1 MNNNN
6 NSNTSSNSIG
16 RFKKQKQEKAEIEA
30 KKTYTN
36 SLQEIQTLTQHLQN
50 ANLDIAAV
58 APNAIKICLRAL
70 KEERNKLE
78 RDERLRLKFSSGGG
92 STRVNVKQEEDIDD
106 DAVVLI
112 SSSSKKKTESPG
124 SSSSELQGHLTRQEY
139 ESSSSS
145 TLSAVHKDKS
155 MVMNVAEE
163 DASWEDVSAVQ
174 KLHDDEDAETTV
186 TPLGKKLAEESI
198 SAMAQA
204 QVTIQYRSDRA
215 PLAAIAL
222 ALHGAMVSPTLA
234 FTCTGNMPKKPTN
247 TGGFAAPIRDLPRGM
262 FLPKGWDGN
271 STCIALRYRKDGVG
285 NVGLKLALMDDT
297 SREEGEENST
307 DYGTSMRIVQVQLIP
322 INGSG
327 NVNSQKTSAEHK
339 SLQFALDSHVNLM
352 SLQVAAQRQ
361 SNDAAIMPALHFKN
375 LAGLMN
381 CFVENFDLGHIYD
394 SHDEATATAMDGTK
408 QFVDK
413 YISNLP
419 ATTTKATTTKATKA
433 DYLAGRPGAPP
444 MIHDAFDLPR
454 KNDLFQGDF
463 SGDVVPAIT
472 GGPCTAPQQGN
483 LMGPN
488 HPKFIG
494 GNNHLEDGVG
504 TDYFD
509 GSGVPRFGGL
519 GMQPRFDPYGP
530 PGGPTNDD
538 DPLRV
543 NRGRGRGRGGRLPK
557 PPKGGGP
564 NPDHMKP
571 PNDLSHMYM

>member
-1 MNNNN
+1 MNNN
-6 NSNTSSNSIG
+6 SSSVSSIG
-16 RFKKQKQEKAEIEA
+16 RFKKQKQETEA
-30 KKTYTN
+30 KKAYTN
-36 SLQEIQTLTQHLQN
+36 SLQEIQTLTQHLQD

-58 APNAIKICLRAL
+58 APNAIQICLRAL

-78 RDERLRLKFSSGGG
+78 RDERLRLKFSANG
-92 STRVNVKQEEDIDD
+92 SKKVDEEID

-112 SSSSKKKTESPG
+112 SSSSGKKNTELSA
-124 SSSSELQGHLTRQEY
+124 SSELQGHPPSTTMQEY
-139 ESSSSS
+139 ESS
-145 TLSAVHKDKS
+145 AAHKNKS
-155 MVMNVAEE
+155 IIMTTAEE

-174 KLHDDEDAETTV
+174 KLHGEDEDDTAV

-204 QVTIQYRSDRA
+204 QVTIQYRSSDYA

-247 TGGFAAPIRDLPRGM
+247 TAGGFAAPIRDLPRGM
-262 FLPKGWDGN
+262 FLPKDWDGN
-271 STCIALRYRKDGVG
+271 HTCIALRYRKDGVG

-297 SREEGEENST
+297 SREEGGEENNI
-307 DYGTSMRIVQVQLIP
+307 DNNGQSMHIVQVQLIP
-322 INGSG
+322 MNGSG
-327 NVNSQKTSAEHK
+327 NNGSQKTNAEHK
-339 SLQFALDSHVNLM
+339 SLQFALDSYVNLV
-352 SLQVAAQRQ
+352 SLQAAAQRQ
-361 SNDAAIMPALHFKN
+361 SNGAAIMPALHFKN

-381 CFVENFDLGHIYD
+381 CFVENFDLGHVYD
-394 SHDEATATAMDGTK
+394 SHDEANANATAMDGTK

-413 YISNLP
+413 YMSNLP
-419 ATTTKATTTKATKA
+419 ATTTTTKATATKA

-454 KNDLFQGDF
+454 KNDLFQGNF

-472 GGPCTAPQQGN
+472 GMPSTAPQQGN

-494 GNNHLEDGVG
+494 GKNHNEDDTG
-504 TDYFD
+504 TDYFG
-509 GSGVPRFGGL
+509 GSGGLPRFGGL

-530 PGGPTNDD
+530 PGGPTIDD

-543 NRGRGRGRGGRLPK
+543 NRGCGRGRGRGGRLPK
-557 PPKGGGP
+557 PPKGGDP